1 MDEHEGRQQLT
12 DVTRGSTKPD
22 LEVTAEISGI
32 KERFPAVIVWFD
44 RYIFAGHEGK
54 KFELKNIPDDVLDI
68 LIRLAELRS
77 SIIDMRQKC
86 IMDKTVT
93 SRSPHLGRILEE
105 AIGIEFELLG
115 KISVLKLERQR
126 RREGRN
132 ELLNEKQSQALIDTV
147 ADLKGSPFD
156 PELQTLSEEEEEDEP
171 VKLPEH
177 WPEAWD
183 SDVAIG
189 VDTDVVDV

>member
-1 MDEHEGRQQLT
+1 MHRPEGQRQLVDT
-12 DVTRGSTKPD
+12 AGGTPKPD
-22 LEVTAEISGI
+22 LKVTEEIFGI
-32 KERFPAVIVWFD
+32 KEKFPAVIGWFD
-44 RYIFAGHEGK
+44 RYFFAGHGSK
-54 KFELKNIPDDVLDI
+54 NFEIKSIPDDVLDI

-77 SIIDMRQKC
+77 SIISMRQKF

-93 SRSPHLGRILEE
+93 SGSSHLGRILKE
-105 AIGIEFELLG
+105 AIEIEFELLG
-115 KISVLKLERQR
+115 KIPVLKLERQR

-132 ELLNEKQSQALIDTV
+132 ELLSEKQSQALIDTV

-156 PELQTLSEEEEEDEP
+156 LELQTLSEEEEEDEP
-171 VKLPEH
+171 VELPEH

-183 SDVAIG
+183 SDVVIG